1 MHPLTITKQISKN
14 YFYIVIKIQ
23 MKNILIT
30 GASGNLGKA
39 RLEAFEKE
47 SEFHVNITSRE
58 EIHGSS
64 HLKAFYVDLMDE
76 TSAKT
81 LVEELI
87 ETQQHIDAV
96 IFLTGAYVSG
106 DVTQNTSAT
115 IQKMIAVNIATAHNI
130 AAPLMQIN
138 RHQKKALNFI
148 FIGAKAAMNPSAA
161 KSNIAYALSKK
172 MLYHYVEI
180 VNESENKYGTEAYII
195 LPGTLNTQF
204 NREAMPD
211 ADFTKWTNPED
222 IALCIKKIVE
232 GEQIE
237 KVISL

>member
-1 MHPLTITKQISKN
+1 
-14 YFYIVIKIQ
+14 

-39 RLEAFEKE
+39 ILEAFEKE
-47 SEFHVNITSRE
+47 SEFHINITSRE

-76 TSAKT
+76 KSAKSMI
-81 LVEELI
+81 EELI

-96 IFLTGAYVSG
+96 ICLTGAYIPG
-106 DVTQNTSAT
+106 DVTQNSAAD
-115 IQKMIAVNIATAHNI
+115 IQKMIGLNVATAHNVV
-130 AAPLMQIN
+130 APLIQIN
-138 RHQKKALNFI
+138 RTNKRSLHLI
-148 FIGAKAAMNPSAA
+148 FIGAKATMNPSTAIE
-161 KSNIAYALSKK
+161 NVAYALSKK

-180 VNESENKYGTEAYII
+180 VNESENKYGTNAYII

-204 NREAMPD
+204 NRTLMPD
-211 ADFTKWTNPED
+211 ADFTQWTNLDD
-222 IALCIKKIVE
+222 IAICIKKIVA